1 MFTIFF
7 VSCVKGALT
16 PNQNPADVPV
26 RQLIIYKQDIQYSIG
41 DDIGLDAASMRIMR
55 QRYRQ
60 TDRQTDTHTHRQT
73 ESER

>member
-7 VSCVKGALT
+7 VSRVKGALT

-41 DDIGLDAASMRIMR
+41 RDDIGLDAASMRIMR

-60 TDRQTDTHTHRQT
+60 TDRQTHTETDR
-73 ESER
+73 E